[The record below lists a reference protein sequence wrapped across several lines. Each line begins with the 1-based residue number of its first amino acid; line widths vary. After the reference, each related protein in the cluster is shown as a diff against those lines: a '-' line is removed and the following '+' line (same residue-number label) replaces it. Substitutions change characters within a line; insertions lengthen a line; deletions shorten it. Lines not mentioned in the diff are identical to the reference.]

1 MKSLKA
7 YTIHEKYRAALLG
20 LANDLRQYNF
30 LCQEEEDLRR
40 IADNLRAPF
49 NIAVFGRMKAGKS
62 SLINAI
68 IGQKLTITDT
78 EEATAT
84 INRLS
89 YATGDR
95 LKTFTIHWQ
104 HCQPEDRPLSEL
116 ETEWSGKAS
125 KVLENVGR
133 AAWLEL
139 YSDAEALRNI
149 HITDTPGTG
158 STAYEHER
166 VAQQFIKG
174 QVADALIYV
183 FRPDVHEDDLKSLTH
198 FCTKSGNATEISNT
212 IGVLHHW
219 DTIYYDPQ
227 KSMQDVNRL
236 AAQLATQTQEYISTI
251 IPVSAPLGLLA
262 KTAPDAFWVMSRTIL
277 ATIGSEAELRDLLM
291 MDEIWNEDPLRHAV
305 YEKAHELG
313 CPWVSFCAAMLH
325 LFRYPQSDA
334 AELIL
339 NLSGMPL
346 LEKTLDTQI
355 FSNRVIIQHSQNTE
369 RFTRTMAEAQHKIH
383 ERINKQENDLRR
395 MERVRTFIPGKETEL
410 KNWQEERY
418 SQLMA
423 DNAALINYN
432 VNLDRRRLEVVEWSE
447 CIIQAQELIPWLLS
461 STDLPITEE
470 MKHKAIAILLSLL
483 PNGQPAQGIERK
495 DIARLSGLA
504 GSFSILPNAT
514 HQKYGENLQRCIMNW
529 ANQQVWSNVLTNAR
543 EVMLWVNEHITLEPQ
558 AYITLMSILTSV
570 MDDNC
575 EDSRIT
581 KTEFNELQ
589 FHLDKIYRKAD
600 QTEPEIT
607 KKLQKCLKKWSD
619 DQKSPL

>member
-1 MKSLKA
+1 MKALKA
-7 YTIHEKYRAALLG
+7 YTIHEKYRSALLS
-20 LANDLRQYNF
+20 LAHDLRQYNF

-40 IADNLRAPF
+40 IANNLCAPF
-49 NIAVFGRMKAGKS
+49 NVAVFGRMKAGKS
-62 SLINAI
+62 SLINAL

-84 INRLS
+84 INRLT

-95 LKTFTIHWQ
+95 LKTFTVHWQ
-104 HCQPEDRPLSEL
+104 HCQPEERPLSEL

-166 VAQQFIKG
+166 AAQQFIKG

-183 FRPDVHEDDLKSLTH
+183 FRPDVHEDDLKSISH
-198 FCTKSGNATEISNT
+198 FCTKSGSATDINNT

-219 DTIYYDPQ
+219 DSIYYAPQ
-227 KSMQDVNRL
+227 KSMQDVNNL
-236 AAQLATQTQEYISTI
+236 AAQIANQTQKHLSTI
-251 IPVSAPLGLLA
+251 IPVSAPMGLLA
-262 KTAPDAFWVMSRTIL
+262 KTAPEAFWIMSRTIL
-277 ATIGSEAELRDLLM
+277 SGIGNEAELRDLLM
-291 MDEIWNEDPLRHAV
+291 MDEIWNEDPLRRAV
-305 YEKAHELG
+305 YEKARELG
-313 CPWVSFCAAMLH
+313 CPWVSFCAVMLH
-325 LFRYPQSDA
+325 LLRYPQGNE

-355 FSNRVIIQHSQNTE
+355 FSNRVIIQHCQNTE
-369 RFTRTMAEAQHKIH
+369 RFTRTMAEAQHKIR
-383 ERINKQENDLRR
+383 ERIEKQENDLLR
-395 MERVRTFIPGKETEL
+395 MERVRSFIPSRETEL
-410 KNWQEERY
+410 KRWQEERF
-418 SQLMA
+418 SQLTA
-423 DNAALINYN
+423 DNAALIDYN
-432 VNLDRRRLEVVEWSE
+432 VKLDSRRLEVVEWSE

-461 STDLPITEE
+461 SADLPITEE

-495 DIARLSGLA
+495 DIAGLSRLA
-504 GSFSILPNAT
+504 GSFSSLPNST
-514 HQKYGENLQRCIMNW
+514 HRKYGENLQHCVMHWI
-529 ANQQVWSNVLTNAR
+529 NQQVWSNVLTNAR

-558 AYITLMSILTSV
+558 AYTILMTILISV

-575 EDSRIT
+575 ENSGIT
-581 KTEFNELQ
+581 RTEFDELQ
-589 FHLDKIYRKAD
+589 IHLDKIYRKAD
-600 QTEPEIT
+600 QIEPEIT
-607 KKLQKCLKKWSD
+607 KKLQKCLKKWGD
-619 DQKSPL
+619 DQKS